1 MVAEQQNTVFDEFRS
16 NRYRQP
22 SLIPTNHCSLI
33 FIHYSTLFILQYQPF
48 SSFSIL
54 SFLLLLI
61 RVVAIPHWATKCD
74 LMCRVRVQ
82 FSEFQTN
89 FHVQCV
95 SSVDIYFLL
104 CLLFRSP
111 PHTHFLSPF
120 PAPHC
125 HVPSFTQPT
134 IQTGP
139 LCYHFLRENVIYLAN
154 VIGYTAI

>member
-1 MVAEQQNTVFDEFRS
+1 MLSLIKIRLNC
-16 NRYRQP
+16 YRQP
-22 SLIPTNHCSLI
+22 YLILTNHCSFI

-74 LMCRVRVQ
+74 LMCRVWVQ

-111 PHTHFLSPF
+111 PHPHFLSPF
-120 PAPHC
+120 AAPHC
-125 HVPSFTQPT
+125 RLFTQPT

-139 LCYHFLRENVIYLAN
+139 LSLIFERKKMSYIWQML
-154 VIGYTAI
+154 